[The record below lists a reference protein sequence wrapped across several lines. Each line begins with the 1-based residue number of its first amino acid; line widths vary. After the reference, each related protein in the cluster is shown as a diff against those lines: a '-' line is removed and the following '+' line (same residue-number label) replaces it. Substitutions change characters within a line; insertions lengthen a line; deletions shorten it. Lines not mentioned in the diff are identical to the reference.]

1 MIRCVIF
8 GDYTGMHQPMEE
20 EYLMKCVV
28 DPAKRTFF
36 LYSQGNP
43 SEILASEYVAP
54 PILTTTHTHEEQ
66 FIAPPTMSPTQNI
79 KLTGG
84 NPRPF

>member
-1 MIRCVIF
+1 MVRCVIF

-36 LYSQGNP
+36 LYSSEGEEKHVTCKTVEEFMGVLRFVRDTCPDERLSYANP
-43 SEILASEYVAP
+43 VIY
-54 PILTTTHTHEEQ
+54 
-66 FIAPPTMSPTQNI
+66 
-79 KLTGG
+79 
-84 NPRPF
+84 

>member
-1 MIRCVIF
+1 MVRCVIF

-36 LYSQGNP
+36 LYS
-43 SEILASEYVAP
+43 SEGDTKEIVCETVEEFMSVLSVVRDTCPEDR
-54 PILTTTHTHEEQ
+54 LTY
-66 FIAPPTMSPTQNI
+66 SS
-79 KLTGG
+79 LL
-84 NPRPF
+84 